1 MKEIKFVEE
10 SFKKINILDTIGNSP
25 LFQLKKVTN
34 TLNGVQVYV
43 KAEYFN
49 PSGSVKD
56 RAAYSMVLDGI
67 KSGKLTKEKTIID
80 ATSGN
85 TGISYAM
92 IGAILGYKVVLCLP
106 KNTSDIRKLMLR
118 AYGAELIETSPLE
131 SSDGAQ
137 LKAIE
142 LAKENPDKYFYP
154 DQYNNDANWKAHF
167 NGTAPE
173 IWEQTNKKVTHFVA
187 GMGTSGTFMGT
198 SRGLKQFNP
207 NIKTIAMQPDS
218 PLHGLEGMKHMK
230 STIIP
235 GIYDSN
241 LIDETIEVATED
253 AEAMVLRLA
262 KEEGLFVG
270 ISSGANV
277 VAALKLAETLPEGSA
292 VVTILCDN
300 GYRYVN
306 DQIWKGGEVF

>member
-1 MKEIKFVEE
+1 MHEEITKNSV
-10 SFKKINILDTIGNSP
+10 LDTIGNTP
-25 LFQLKKVTN
+25 LFQLKQVTN

-56 RAAYSMVLDGI
+56 RAAYAMVLDGI
-67 KSGKLTKEKTIID
+67 RSGQLTKEKIIID

-85 TGISYAM
+85 TGIAYAM

-106 KNTSDIRKLMLR
+106 KNTSNIRKLLLKS
-118 AYGAELIETSPLE
+118 YGAQLIETSPLE

-142 LAKENPDKYFYP
+142 LVKENPDKYFYP
-154 DQYNNDANWKAHF
+154 DQYNNDANWKAHV
-167 NGTAPE
+167 NGTAKE

-187 GMGTSGTFMGT
+187 GMGTSGTFVGT
-198 SRGLKQFNP
+198 SRGLKQYNP

-218 PLHGLEGMKHMK
+218 PLHGLEGMKHMQ
-230 STIIP
+230 STITP
-235 GIYDSN
+235 GIYDSS
-241 LIDETIEVATED
+241 IADDTVYVTTED

-277 VAALKLAETLPEGSA
+277 VAALNLAKTLPEGSK

-306 DQIWKGGEVF
+306 DTVWKDGEAL